1 MLKIGL
7 TGSIGMGKSTTA
19 KLFAEAGLPVNDADA
34 VVHDLYNGEAAPLVD
49 AAFPGSMKD
58 GTVDRRELARQ
69 LGLQP
74 DDFTKLERIVH
85 PLVRKQEAA
94 FIAREGQRGSSMI
107 VLDIP
112 LLFETGAEARV
123 DVTVVVSCD
132 PQIQRQR
139 VLARPGMTE
148 EKFNMIMSR
157 QTPDEKKR
165 LKADYVIDT
174 GHGIDLARARV
185 ADIIADLKQR
195 MASGDLPV
203 SYTHL
208 TLPTNREV

>member
-1 MLKIGL
+1 
-7 TGSIGMGKSTTA
+7 
-19 KLFAEAGLPVNDADA
+19 
-34 VVHDLYNGEAAPLVD
+34 
-49 AAFPGSMKD
+49 
-58 GTVDRRELARQ
+58 
-69 LGLQP
+69 
-74 DDFTKLERIVH
+74 
-85 PLVRKQEAA
+85 
-94 FIAREGQRGSSMI
+94 MI

-195 MASGDLPV
+195 MASGDLQ
-203 SYTHL
+203 
-208 TLPTNREV
+208 NA